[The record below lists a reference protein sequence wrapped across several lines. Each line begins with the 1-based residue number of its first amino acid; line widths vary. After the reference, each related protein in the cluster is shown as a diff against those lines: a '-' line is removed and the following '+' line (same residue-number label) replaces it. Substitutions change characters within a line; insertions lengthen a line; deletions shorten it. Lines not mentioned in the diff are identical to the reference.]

1 MERKKVSLL
10 KIKKPLITIG
20 TIDMID
26 FPELQF
32 SDIPCKIDTG
42 ADSSTIHCQRVR
54 LKEIDGVEVL
64 SVRFLSEGMPQYKKR
79 DFQFKEF
86 MEKRIRNSFGDSEF
100 RYLVKLKVLIFSNEY
115 EGWFTLSDRTK
126 MKFPV
131 LLGKKFLYKRFT
143 VDVSLKNLSYKK
155 KIQTT
160 NK

>member
-1 MERKKVSLL
+1 MEKKKNTVI
-10 KIKKPLITIG
+10 KVKKPLITIG
-20 TIDMID
+20 TIDMVD

-54 LKEIDGVEVL
+54 LKEIDGTEVI
-64 SVRFLSEGMPQYKKR
+64 SVRFLSDVIPQYKKR
-79 DFQFKEF
+79 DFQFQEF
-86 MEKRIRNSFGDSEF
+86 KEKRIRNSFGDSEY
-100 RYLVKLKVLIFSNEY
+100 RYLVKLKVLIFGIEY

-126 MKFPV
+126 MNFPV

-155 KIQTT
+155 KIQTA